1 MHLLVALVCA
11 SVRESIPVTKV
22 CFNLDSGRMASITPS
37 VLLDNWGYILGWEEF
52 VPSHTLSEF
61 EDIVL
66 HDGFLQLH
74 WFVKLAGLA
83 ARTESATG
91 PGAANPS
98 SQSQQHCTAPGT
110 TANSTCREGI
120 QYIYIL
126 IYIFF

>member
-1 MHLLVALVCA
+1 
-11 SVRESIPVTKV
+11 
-22 CFNLDSGRMASITPS
+22 MASITPS

-98 SQSQQHCTAPGT
+98 STALHLAPQPTLPAEKGF
-110 TANSTCREGI
+110 NI
-120 QYIYIL
+120 YIY
-126 IYIFF
+126 